1 MPIEIRMPRLASD
14 MESADVV
21 TWLAKPGDR
30 IEKGDLLLELETEK
44 STVELE
50 APATGVLAE
59 ILVPAGTP
67 DVAVGRVLGLLEAE
81 DAAAVEPAAV
91 SEEPATEQEPESP
104 ATPAP
109 TLTTPAVGDDVH
121 ATALARRIA
130 DRAGLDLSE
139 VQGSGAR
146 GRITRSDVE
155 QSLGSETTAPAA
167 PTAQPK
173 RDVTTKPAHGGQEI
187 PHTRMR
193 RTIATRL
200 TEAKRTIPHFYL
212 HVDCQVDALLA
223 ARARMNEAEG
233 VRVSV
238 NDFIVRAA
246 ALALCKVPAA
256 NVSWGEEAM
265 IQHESVDI
273 AIAVATEGGLITPIV
288 RDADLKG
295 LADLSVETR
304 ELAERARAGRLAPT
318 EYQGGSM
325 SVSNLG
331 MYGVDSVYPNLNPPQ
346 SCILGVGRASEQPV
360 VRDAEVAVGTVMTLT
375 LCADHR
381 AVDGAVGAE
390 LLAAIRRHI
399 EQPLAMLL

>member
-1 MPIEIRMPRLASD
+1 MSIEIRMPRLASD

-21 TWLAKPGDR
+21 TWLAQPGDR
-30 IEKGDLLLELETEK
+30 IEKGDVLLEVETEK

-59 ILVPAGTP
+59 VLVPAGTP
-67 DVAVGRVLGLLEAE
+67 DVEVGRVLGLLDAE
-81 DAAAVEPAAV
+81 DGAAVEPAPP
-91 SEEPATEQEPESP
+91 SEIPAPEPEPEAAAPAQEPT
-104 ATPAP
+104 A
-109 TLTTPAVGDDVH
+109 PAVAEDVH

-130 DRAGLDLSE
+130 DRAGLDLRK

-155 QSLGSETTAPAA
+155 QSLGTEGAA
-167 PTAQPK
+167 PVLHAGTPEPEQ
-173 RDVTTKPAHGGQEI
+173 TKEPARPALEI

-200 TEAKRTIPHFYL
+200 AEAKRTIPHFYL

-223 ARARMNEAEG
+223 ARRRMNEAEG

-246 ALALCKVPAA
+246 ALALADVPAA
-256 NVSWGEEAM
+256 NVSWGEESM
-265 IQHESVDI
+265 TQHETVDI
-273 AIAVATEGGLITPIV
+273 AIAVATEGGLITPIL
-288 RDADLKG
+288 RDADRKG
-295 LADLSVETR
+295 LAALSVETR

-331 MYGVDSVYPNLNPPQ
+331 MYGVDSVYPILNPPQ

-360 VRDAEVAVGTVMTLT
+360 VRGGELAVGTVMTLT

-390 LLAAIRRHI
+390 LLARIRRHV
-399 EQPLAMLL
+399 EQPLSMLL